1 MPIQAYPELSE
12 VEVSLQDLA
21 KIYDIY
27 REQRT
32 SRDEWADTL
41 WAELDMGVMEKGM
54 DDYDTRLK
62 KMPKPIKALK
72 PYKKVEEAV
81 VAFSASLPLIQS
93 LKYASRSRSTDDLG
107 ELYLG
112 RRALFI

>member
-32 SRDEWADTL
+32 SRDEWCVEAKLFLRVQVTQDTKRVQIESRPSRAACRPQRQL
-41 WAELDMGVMEKGM
+41 V
-54 DDYDTRLK
+54 T
-62 KMPKPIKALK
+62 AL
-72 PYKKVEEAV
+72 
-81 VAFSASLPLIQS
+81 
-93 LKYASRSRSTDDLG
+93 TD
-107 ELYLG
+107 
-112 RRALFI
+112 AI